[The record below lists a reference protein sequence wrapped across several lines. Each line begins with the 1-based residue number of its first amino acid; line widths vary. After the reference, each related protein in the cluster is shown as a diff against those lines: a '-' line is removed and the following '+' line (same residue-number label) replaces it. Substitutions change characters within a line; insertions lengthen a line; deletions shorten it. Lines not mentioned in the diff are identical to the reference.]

1 MAADQKAYRRYHA
14 TIERALALFD
24 ANSDWADY
32 IAFLSRL
39 LKSLDGGKPE
49 GLSDVPCK
57 ARIASCLSRC
67 LQASLPSGVHQKALD
82 VYNEIFS
89 IIGAK
94 ELSRDLS
101 LLLPGLS
108 HTLAF
113 ANLSTRPMVLDLYET
128 YLLQLPVSILRPAL
142 KALIL
147 SLLPVI
153 EEETSED
160 FDRCLHTFDRLR
172 DCFAKDGQ
180 EYFFW
185 QTLFVASISNPLRR
199 AGVLVYLDRH
209 LPKLAAK
216 GQHRSDGMHTA
227 SDVVVTPEPGLL
239 VRCFATGL
247 RDEQPLIQR
256 GFLDML
262 VTHLPLGAEILQAE
276 RYRKDLDV
284 LVSAAL
290 VVVLRRDMSLNRRLW
305 AWFTGTDSKSADTQI
320 TSPTEAVGK
329 EIKLGEDYFQSFGLG
344 PIIQCIKVMTE
355 DAVAL
360 PGPRTLPFRVMLSL
374 MDRWEIGGPVVK
386 ASFGLTLKS
395 LMLYQATAPS
405 QGAFDEVFRSANVF
419 FDGVETATLFACMT
433 ELLQSS
439 EIELLAFIV
448 ADFNVDQA
456 DPVHVHVIEFSKQ
469 VAEAILDNE
478 EQATSLTSLLND
490 LTAIISSTGLSPADD
505 TPYKLLTHLLTA
517 ITKTFIAILN
527 RPGRASLLPSIC
539 VSFERVMMMSQNL
552 PPIVGKD
559 LLQEV
564 SQAVS
569 TVPAASWDSFTA
581 LDVYSRIIASLLPR
595 LDEETRETQRQLL
608 DCLPLLVT
616 HLWFYLGNDT
626 PQYHVAV
633 VEDLWRLRDLSAK
646 QEIVESTILGLLC
659 HSEAH
664 TMSLTEA
671 QIERFSTLYHHSKT
685 VKRHPDDTTPPMLR
699 GPALRILDQCRGEDR
714 DEPGVRWLMSL
725 SSVSPTLRTVFND
738 QYDDM
743 QDVLLTLAR
752 VQKLVKIL
760 CLSEDHWRLFSTSPD
775 IRMVHRFCLTLI
787 ELNEYGESTLRHDA
801 FALLKM
807 LYGTRSGNTP
817 PDELV
822 SLLVDKLDQT
832 TADAAYQEQVLDT
845 LLAML
850 NDKSLLPPSLVQV
863 LLKGLTSIPVDE
875 RLDKWITLLCN
886 FLPNHAA
893 LLPSLLKVT
902 NGFCKRVEQTFQD
915 LQAVFS
921 QKTDSTTA
929 KSPEKSIA
937 NLLSGLE
944 YVLARAHQQ
953 VFLNVP
959 PSAAAVNEARQDP
972 ISSRSRANDRLTV
985 ILCMQDAVRICARL
999 WSWRSTRTT
1008 SASDTKSFQY
1018 TAIKIR
1024 TRSRKILE
1032 NLIEAEPQECL
1043 ETLIGLWVSVEKRSM
1058 LDLLQTLNGARPR
1071 SMLPAV
1077 FNAIYGRT
1085 NPGAL
1090 TSPQKSSLSI
1100 QLGSIELITFLNEY
1114 TSALEDDMLEEIW
1127 TDCAA
1132 FMREVLANPMPHRQI
1147 LIALIRFC
1155 SILSRKMENTNFSE
1169 ESRMQRELSDICTRL
1184 FTAIFTIKP
1193 AGFDGAASLNGIVS
1207 KVEGVKKTMSQPHG
1221 NENMLS
1227 VLVEALPHLGP
1238 LLKQYDRSNAVF
1250 TNLMSN
1256 IISPTFHGRAYPQ
1269 NLSVEH
1275 LELMRLIPTS
1285 VKTWRKDLLD
1295 AFNSAKFFQS
1305 AMDVIDDGWLP
1316 LIKQLQTSDKTI
1328 LAECLNRIAPPAA
1341 AGIMLGIGATAA
1353 RTEADRKTQLE
1364 LLKVT
1369 ILIMATDTD
1378 TALPYLP
1385 LILQKI
1391 EELFSATAESSPSLA
1406 TRGDVYLLLR
1416 ALLLKVTHNN
1426 LAQLWPILDTELQSL
1441 CKDLLAGPD
1450 SKYTSSSKLQGAK
1463 LLDLLLLMRPDEF
1476 QLHEWLFV
1484 TDTIDAIYPPSAS
1497 TSISTSIIEPEPY
1510 AIKIAPV
1517 LSAMGGQIDTSTSI
1531 QADVASKTRRPW
1543 LSGDGSR
1550 NRSDKDIDALLA
1562 GFFGQLSI
1570 RAFED
1575 LYSLQ
1580 LLDEEACR
1588 LDLLA
1593 DVFNDG
1599 GGVA

>member
-32 IAFLSRL
+32 IAFLTRL
-39 LKSLDGGKPE
+39 LRSLDSGKPE
-49 GLSDVPCK
+49 GLSDIPCK

-67 LQASLPSGVHQKALD
+67 LQPSLPSGVHQKALD

-94 ELSRDLS
+94 GLSRDLS

-128 YLLQLPVSILRPAL
+128 YLLKLPILTLRPAL
-142 KALIL
+142 KALLL

-160 FDRCLHTFDRLR
+160 FDRCLHTFDALR
-172 DCFAKDGQ
+172 NCFAKDGQ

-185 QTLFVASISNPLRR
+185 QTLFVASISSPLRR
-199 AGVLVYLDRH
+199 PGVLIYLERH
-209 LPKLAAK
+209 LPKLAAE
-216 GQHRSDGMHTA
+216 GQVRGDGAHAA
-227 SDVVVTPEPGLL
+227 SDMVVTPEPGLL

-247 RDEQPLIQR
+247 RDEQALIQR

-262 VTHLPLGAEILQAE
+262 VTHFPLGADILQSG
-276 RYRKDLDV
+276 RYQKDLDV

-305 AWFTGTDSKSADTQI
+305 AWFTGTDSKSSDAQI
-320 TSPTEAVGK
+320 TSPMEAVGK
-329 EIKLGEDYFQSFGLG
+329 QLELEKDYFPSFGLY
-344 PIIQCIKVMTE
+344 PIIRCIKVMIE
-355 DAVAL
+355 DATAL

-386 ASFGLTLKS
+386 ASFGLTMKS
-395 LMLYQATAPS
+395 LMLYQSTAPS
-405 QGAFDEVFRSANVF
+405 QSAFDEVFRSANVF
-419 FDGVETATLFACMT
+419 FDGIESATLFACMT
-433 ELLQSS
+433 ELLLSR
-439 EIELLAFIV
+439 EVELLAFIV
-448 ADFNVDQA
+448 ANFNVEQA
-456 DPVHVHVIEFSKQ
+456 DTVHVHVIEFSKQ
-469 VAEAILDNE
+469 VAKVILDKKE
-478 EQATSLTSLLND
+478 HATSLTSLLND
-490 LTAIISSTGLSPADD
+490 LTAIIISTGLSAADS
-505 TPYKLLTHLLTA
+505 TPSKLFADLLVS
-517 ITKTFIAILN
+517 ITKTLIAALEGPEN
-527 RPGRASLLPSIC
+527 ALLLPSIC
-539 VSFERVMMMSQNL
+539 ISFERVVVVSQSL
-552 PPIVGKD
+552 PPIVGID
-559 LLQEV
+559 LLQQV

-569 TVPAASWDSFTA
+569 AVPAAGWESFTA
-581 LDVYSRIIASLLPR
+581 LDVHSRIIASLLPR
-595 LDEETRETQRQLL
+595 LDGEAGATRQQLL

-616 HLWFYLGNDT
+616 HLWFFLGSDT

-633 VEDLWRLRDLSAK
+633 VEDLWRLRDLSARH
-646 QEIVESTILGLLC
+646 EIVESTVLDLLC
-659 HSEAH
+659 QSEAH
-664 TMSLTEA
+664 TISLTEA
-671 QIERFSTLYHHSKT
+671 QTERFGTLYHHTKT
-685 VKRHPDDTTPPMLR
+685 VRRYPEDAIPPMLR
-699 GPALRILDQCRGEDR
+699 RPALRILDQCHVEDR
-714 DEPGVRWLMSL
+714 NEPGVRWVMSL
-725 SSVSPTLRTVFND
+725 SSISPTLKIVLGD
-738 QYDDM
+738 QLDDT
-743 QDVLLTLAR
+743 QDVLLTSAR
-752 VQKLVKIL
+752 VEKLVKIL
-760 CLSEDHWRLFSTSPD
+760 YLSEDHWRSFSTSPD
-775 IRMVHRFCLTLI
+775 IRLVYKFCLTLI
-787 ELNEYGESTLRHDA
+787 ELKGYGESTLRHDS

-863 LLKGLTSIPVDE
+863 LLKGLTTIPVDE

-902 NGFCKRVEQTFQD
+902 NGFCKRIEQIFQD

-921 QKTDSTTA
+921 QKTDSTAA

-953 VFLNVP
+953 VFLDVP
-959 PSAAAVNEARQDP
+959 PSATAADEARRDP
-972 ISSRSRANDRLTV
+972 VSNRSRANDRLTV

-999 WSWRSTRTT
+999 WSWKSARTT
-1008 SASDTKSFQY
+1008 SAGDTKSFQY

-1032 NLIEAEPQECL
+1032 NLIVAEPQECL
-1043 ETLIGLWVSVEKRSM
+1043 ETLIGLWVGEEQRSM

-1071 SMLPAV
+1071 SMMPAV

-1090 TSPQKSSLSI
+1090 SSSQKSSLSI
-1100 QLGSIELITFLNEY
+1100 QLGSTELVTFLNEY

-1132 FMREVLANPMPHRQI
+1132 FLREVLANPMPHRQI
-1147 LIALIRFC
+1147 LIKLIRFC
-1155 SILSRKMENTNFSE
+1155 STLSRKMENTNFSE
-1169 ESRMQRELSDICTRL
+1169 ESRMQRELSDLCTRL
-1184 FTAIFTIKP
+1184 FTAIFAIKP
-1193 AGFDGAASLNGIVS
+1193 AGFDGLASLNGTVS
-1207 KVEGVKKTMSQPHG
+1207 KAESIQKPTPPSHG
-1221 NENMLS
+1221 TENMLS

-1238 LLKQYDRSNAVF
+1238 LLKQYDRSHAVF
-1250 TNLMSN
+1250 TNIASN
-1256 IISPTFHGRAYPQ
+1256 IISPAFHGRAFPQ
-1269 NLSVEH
+1269 NLSLEH

-1285 VKTWRKDLLD
+1285 SKTWRKDLLD
-1295 AFNSAKFFQS
+1295 AFNNAKFFES
-1305 AMDVIDDGWLP
+1305 PLDLVGNGWLP
-1316 LIKQLQTSDKTI
+1316 LIKQLQANDKTI
-1328 LAECLNRIAPPAA
+1328 LTECLNRIAPPAA

-1353 RTEADRKTQLE
+1353 RTEADKKTQLE
-1364 LLKVT
+1364 LLKVAT
-1369 ILIMATDTD
+1369 IILATDTD
-1378 TALPYLP
+1378 TALPHLP

-1391 EELFSATAESSPSLA
+1391 EELFSATPESSPSLA

-1426 LAQLWPILDTELQSL
+1426 LPQLWPILDTELQTL

-1484 TDTIDAIYPPSAS
+1484 TDTIDAIYPPSTS
-1497 TSISTSIIEPEPY
+1497 TSQSTSTIEPEPY
-1510 AIKIAPV
+1510 AAQIAPV
-1517 LSAMGGQIDTSTSI
+1517 LTAASGQIDTA
-1531 QADVASKTRRPW
+1531 QAASPNQMRRPW
-1543 LSGDGSR
+1543 LSRAESR
-1550 NRSDKDIDALLA
+1550 NSSEHDVDALLA
-1562 GFFGQLSI
+1562 GFFSQLSI

-1580 LLDEEACR
+1580 PLDEEACT

-1593 DVFNDG
+1593 DVFGDG
-1599 GGVA
+1599 AA